1 MFNHVELDLP
11 KLSRETIDGVRYY
24 SVPDE
29 DELLKLV
36 SITSV
41 TSHFNKEIFV
51 NWRKKVGNEKGRSYH
66 KGRND
71 SRYRLSYTYR
81 ILSEE

>member
-1 MFNHVELDLP
+1 MFNHVELNLP

-29 DELLKLV
+29 DELIKLV

-41 TSHFNKEIFV
+41 TSHFNKEIYV
-51 NWRKKVGNEKGRSYH
+51 SNAN
-66 KGRND
+66 
-71 SRYRLSYTYR
+71 
-81 ILSEE
+81 